1 MRKYILIF
9 EYDAK
14 KFMDIEKIIVFSKN
28 LEKLEEKEISIDI
41 VFFGNTSNEEIS
53 TFMSYFNSLL
63 KKKVCNF
70 SISLKTKEI
79 IIEKGI
85 NNKSIK
91 LSSQNAK
98 EVKDKNFDNIIK
110 EYYQKEDISI
120 KLLPT
125 KDWESIVLDFSPP
138 DL

>member
-125 KDWESIVLDFSPP
+125 KDWESIVLD
-138 DL
+138 LIGE

>member
-28 LEKLEEKEISIDI
+28 LEKLDEKEISIDI

-125 KDWESIVLDFSPP
+125 KDWESIVLD
-138 DL
+138 LIGE

>member
-14 KFMDIEKIIVFSKN
+14 KFMDIEKIMVFSKN
-28 LEKLEEKEISIDI
+28 LEKIEEKGISINI
-41 VFFGNTSNEEIS
+41 VFFSNTSNEEIS

-63 KKKVCNF
+63 KKKICDF
-70 SISLKTKEI
+70 SISLKTKEL

-98 EVKDKNFDNIIK
+98 EIKNKNFDNIIK
-110 EYYQKEDISI
+110 EYYEKENIDIR
-120 KLLPT
+120 LLPT
-125 KDWESIVLDFSPP
+125 KDWESIVLD
-138 DL
+138 LIGE

>member
-63 KKKVCNF
+63 KKKVGNF

-125 KDWESIVLDFSPP
+125 KDWESIVLD
-138 DL
+138 LIGE

>member
-28 LEKLEEKEISIDI
+28 LEKLEKKEISIDI

-125 KDWESIVLDFSPP
+125 KDWESIVLD
-138 DL
+138 LIGE

>member
-85 NNKSIK
+85 NNKLIK

-125 KDWESIVLDFSPP
+125 KDWESIVLD
-138 DL
+138 LIGE

>member
-1 MRKYILIF
+1 
-9 EYDAK
+9 
-14 KFMDIEKIIVFSKN
+14 
-28 LEKLEEKEISIDI
+28 
-41 VFFGNTSNEEIS
+41 
-53 TFMSYFNSLL
+53 MSYFNSLL

-125 KDWESIVLDFSPP
+125 KDWESIVLD
-138 DL
+138 LIGE

>member
-1 MRKYILIF
+1 MIKYILIF

-14 KFMDIEKIIVFSKN
+14 KFMNIEKIITFSKN
-28 LEKLEEKEISIDI
+28 LEKIEEKGISINI
-41 VFFGNTSNEEIS
+41 VFFSNTSNEEIS

-63 KKKVCNF
+63 KKKICDF
-70 SISLKTKEI
+70 SISLKTKEL

-98 EVKDKNFDNIIK
+98 EIKNKNFDNIIK
-110 EYYQKEDISI
+110 EYYEKENIDIR
-120 KLLPT
+120 LLPT
-125 KDWESIVLDFSPP
+125 KDWESIVLD
-138 DL
+138 LIGE